1 MLPANTQL
9 EEAKGIVMA
18 NNGQRGRFVWHELM
32 TPNRA
37 GAQDFYSNSL
47 GWRIEPWAHDPSY
60 SMFAGPSGPLG
71 GSVEQPPNAVPQWVP
86 YISVPD
92 VEETLRQ
99 ATELGASVTIE
110 PTKIDNG
117 GRYAVLTDPQGATF
131 GIYSAAEHG
140 PETDA
145 GPGEFSW
152 HELAT
157 ADYRAAFDF
166 YQTLF
171 GWENVTEHD
180 MGPMGIYLIFGRN
193 GKQVGGIFNK
203 GESGKPGPAYWVSY
217 VRVQDVSRTVEKV
230 KAGHGSL
237 AAGPM
242 EVPGG
247 DWIAQLFD
255 PYGAM
260 FAVHA
265 MAEDVKSA
273 ERPGQETMI
282 TEVWTATEP
291 AASKEP
297 SKKKASKKKAS
308 KKKASK
314 KAGKSKAATAKPAKQ
329 KASKTKAARGA
340 TAKKKPGA
348 KKSAAKK
355 AGGKKP
361 GKKKAAK
368 KKTAKTKASKKTTKK
383 AAKKKT
389 GKSSKKKAAKKTVRA
404 KSRGKKAAKKNVGKK
419 KTGKKKAAKR
429 KR

>member
-1 MLPANTQL
+1 
-9 EEAKGIVMA
+9 MA

-86 YISVPD
+86 YIAVPD
-92 VEETLRQ
+92 LEETLRQ

-117 GRYAVLTDPQGATF
+117 GRYAVLADPHGATF

-308 KKKASK
+308 KK
-314 KAGKSKAATAKPAKQ
+314 AGKSKAATAKPAKQ
-329 KASKTKAARGA
+329 KASKTKAARGV

-355 AGGKKP
+355 AGKKP
-361 GKKKAAK
+361 GKKKPAK
-368 KKTAKTKASKKTTKK
+368 KKPAKTKASKKTTKK

-389 GKSSKKKAAKKTVRA
+389 GKSSKKKAAKKTARA